1 MPEIKIKTSGG
12 VEQSF
17 ELTEDEQKAGPLSLT
32 VTKGGKEYYAALKL
46 TPTTNLAV
54 KLVTSEGNKK
64 TYFVQQKISG
74 FNDFIWGK
82 YFNVFYP
89 YQENKY
95 TEDRTLVMPKGE
107 YSCELKSY
115 IINIDPP
122 EESYRKV
129 QLTSV
134 FQKLT
139 TMDEG
144 SKISFQV
151 QLSRMG
157 SNYTSAYKIAWLVFV
172 MTSKNVPCGFLAY
185 NIETPTVSVY
195 DNTTCRLETDITIR
209 KRET

>member
-1 MPEIKIKTSGG
+1 MPEIKIKKSDG

-17 ELTEDEQKAGPLSLT
+17 EVTEDEQKAGPVSLT
-32 VTKGGKEYYAALKL
+32 VTKDGKEYYAALKL

-54 KLVTSEGNKK
+54 KLVTREGNKK

-95 TEDRTLVMPKGE
+95 TEDKMLVMPKGE

-134 FQKLT
+134 FRKLT

-151 QLSRMG
+151 QLSRVG
-157 SNYTSAYKIAWLVFV
+157 SNYTSAYKIAWMVFV